1 MASVQAG
8 TNLDAVQAGNAGG
21 QRLTAMNPHQA
32 QMDYDLALVNV
43 GLSLLDVGVATN
55 SIRKVLGSRG
65 AVQALSTLEPSQM
78 KQFAEATQLEQAG
91 KTAEAEGLF
100 QNLYKQIGEKASQ
113 RIKEIRTNRLLHP
126 TDPRGWGD
134 LLRKY

>member
-1 MASVQAG
+1 MGFAAVTVGALASGLLEVEALALVFGGAGFVLGGKLSLDGISQAG

-43 GLSLLDVGVATN
+43 GLSLLDVKVVATN

-65 AVQALSTLEPSQM
+65 AVQALGKLKP
-78 KQFAEATQLEQAG
+78 EQSRAVC
-91 KTAEAEGLF
+91 
-100 QNLYKQIGEKASQ
+100 
-113 RIKEIRTNRLLHP
+113 
-126 TDPRGWGD
+126 
-134 LLRKY
+134 